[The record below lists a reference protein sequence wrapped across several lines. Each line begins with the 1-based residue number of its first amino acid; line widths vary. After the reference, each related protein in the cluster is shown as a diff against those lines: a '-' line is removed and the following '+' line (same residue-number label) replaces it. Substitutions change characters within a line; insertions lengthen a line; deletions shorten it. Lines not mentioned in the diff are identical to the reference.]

1 MLQVSPPA
9 RRVLAAYAD
18 GLGVPLVLCN
28 NCMALIDALRVAAQT
43 PPDYSAAHGASGPE
57 YNGFLWGVE
66 QQRRAIL
73 DIADDL
79 EAAHEARK
87 QSA

>member
-1 MLQVSPPA
+1 MLNVRPPA

-43 PPDYSAAHGASGPE
+43 PPEYPAARGASGPE
-57 YNGFLWGVE
+57 YDGFVWGAE
-66 QQRRAIL
+66 QQQRAIL